1 MSQQQELIY
10 RVEAKKKELQA
21 ELAGLKNDMADSAI
35 KNKKELESKI
45 KEMTSDLRNAS
56 DHFTENIA
64 KKFNDWLS
72 S

>member
-1 MSQQQELIY
+1 MSEQQELIY

-21 ELAGLKNDMADSAI
+21 ELASMKNDMADSAI
-35 KNKKELESKI
+35 KSKRELEAKI
-45 KEMTSDLRNAS
+45 KEMTKDLKTS
-56 DHFTENIA
+56 SEHFTEKVS